1 MTLVPSGRRRG
12 CSVIDR
18 AAPRDQPVDVPLA
31 PVATSAG
38 ARSSIEAG
46 KGRVDCQSPDLEP
59 GFPREEVLK
68 PAEADQV
75 AEQTPDIVVRAVGR
89 VEADLAVMHLDAE
102 VAETGPAVKAFA
114 IRGRFVDRDVVLKRA
129 ALTKLERSP
138 ILAV

>member
-12 CSVIDR
+12 CRVIR
-18 AAPRDQPVDVPLA
+18 SRGTARSAHRRPSCPR
-31 PVATSAG
+31 ATSAG

-68 PAEADQV
+68 PARPTRF

-89 VEADLAVMHLDAE
+89 VEATLPSCTLMLRWLR
-102 VAETGPAVKAFA
+102 TGAAVKAFP
-114 IRGRFVDRDVVLKRA
+114 IRGRFVDRDVVSNGR
-129 ALTKLERSP
+129 P
-138 ILAV
+138 